1 MPERSGTH
9 DEVRDTIAQE
19 YFNLPPL
26 SCRFCKRETPLPT
39 EGVAR
44 VVTEHSRLRL
54 EADVAALD
62 QRGQVVAVVEIV
74 NANPP
79 NEQTLAT
86 QSELTSVLYVTLDAL
101 DDGFTGYRSPF
112 CWKHRNEQ
120 NVLQ

>member
-26 SCRFCKRETPLPT
+26 NCRFCKRETPLPT
-39 EGVAR
+39 EGVAH
-44 VVTEHSRLRL
+44 VVTKHSHLRL

-62 QRGQVVAVVEIV
+62 QRGQAVAVIEIV
-74 NANPP
+74 NTNPP
-79 NEQTLAT
+79 NEQTLTA
-86 QSELTSVLYVTLDAL
+86 QSELAAAFYVRLDAL
-101 DDGFTGYRSPF
+101 DDGFTGYCSPL